1 MNQAHWHL
9 LLNHAP
15 IFGALA
21 GALLLLAGLLGRR
34 EALLEAGLW
43 ALVLATAV
51 GLPALLTG
59 AGAAQVVKDMP
70 RVSEALIHNHAE
82 AARLGYYVLVGAA
95 TLALICSL
103 MRRQQAPRARQLAW
117 LTLAA
122 AALAYGLLAR
132 SANLGGQIHHPEIR
146 EGFGTPDEL

>member
-9 LLNHAP
+9 VLNHAP

-21 GALLLLAGLLGRR
+21 GVLLLLAGLLGRR
-34 EALLEAGLW
+34 DALLTAGLW
-43 ALVLATAV
+43 AVVLAAAV

-59 AGAAQVVKDMP
+59 SGAAEVVSDMP
-70 RVSEALIHNHAE
+70 RVSQALIKGHAE

-95 TLALICSL
+95 TLALLGWL
-103 MRRQQAPRARQLAW
+103 MRQQQAPRARQMAW
-117 LTLAA
+117 ATL
-122 AALAYGLLAR
+122 LVTVVSFGLLAR
-132 SANLGGQIHHPEIR
+132 SASLGGQIQHPEIR

>member
-21 GALLLLAGLLGRR
+21 GVLLLLAGLLGRR
-34 EALLEAGLW
+34 DSLLAAGLG
-43 ALVLATAV
+43 ALILATAV
-51 GLPALLTG
+51 GLPAVLTG
-59 AGAAQVVKDMP
+59 TGAALIVKDMP
-70 RVSEALIHNHAE
+70 RVSEALISTHAQ

-95 TLALICSL
+95 TLALLCGIML
-103 MRRQQAPRARQLAW
+103 RQRAPRARQLAW
-117 LTLAA
+117 ATLVVAA
-122 AALAYGLLAR
+122 VSFGLLAR
-132 SANLGGQIHHPEIR
+132 SAKLGGEIHHPEIR

>member
-9 LLNHAP
+9 LLNHSP

-21 GALLLLAGLLGRR
+21 GVLLLLAGLLGQRNT
-34 EALLEAGLW
+34 LLEAGLW

-59 AGAAQVVKDMP
+59 SGAAVVIKDAP
-70 RVSEALIHNHAE
+70 RVSQALISNHAQ

-95 TLALICSL
+95 TLALLCWL
-103 MRRQQAPRARQLAW
+103 MLRQQAPRARQLAW
-117 LTLAA
+117 VTLVVAA
-122 AALAYGLLAR
+122 VGFGLLAR
-132 SANLGGQIHHPEIR
+132 SATLGGQINHPEIR
-146 EGFGTPDEL
+146 EGYGTPDEL